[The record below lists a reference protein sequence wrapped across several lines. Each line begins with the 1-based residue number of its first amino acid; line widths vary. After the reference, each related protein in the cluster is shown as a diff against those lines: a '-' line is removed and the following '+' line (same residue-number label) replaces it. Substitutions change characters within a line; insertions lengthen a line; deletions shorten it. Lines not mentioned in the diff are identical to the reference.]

1 MLTQVIGAGVNILY
15 KVSYN
20 VGFSLRIL
28 VVYQFIVAT
37 ICILPFA
44 LIVDRG
50 ALGQNIFAASFAFA
64 SVTYLAAISNL
75 SLAVT
80 YMLAIVFRME
90 TFTLATWPGKFKLI
104 GTVISITGA
113 MIISFYSG
121 PNIHLWSTSVDLLQH
136 HGIAALTQVQRP
148 VYGIMLAFSS
158 CVCFAIFLTI
168 LTMMSRTYSYP
179 VFSSLLFMCSSSTVL
194 STIYAISIERDWSA
208 WYLAQD
214 ASAITYSGI
223 LASGL
228 SVMLATWCARQQGPV
243 FVFATS
249 PLALIFTALMGPTLL
264 HEEIHLGS
272 VIGGLLIIIGT
283 YATLW
288 GKSAE
293 TQSRRDDLAIQIV
306 QVQSRR
312 DDPDIESVE
321 TQLRRDHPDLERVEI
336 QLSEEDLD
344 LEGAK

>member
-1 MLTQVIGAGVNILY
+1 MLTQVIVAGVNILY

-44 LIVDRG
+44 LIVDRSTRPALTWRIAGLGILAGVFGG

-80 YMLAIVFRME
+80 YMLAIVF
-90 TFTLATWPGKFKLI
+90 
-104 GTVISITGA
+104 
-113 MIISFYSG
+113 
-121 PNIHLWSTSVDLLQH
+121 
-136 HGIAALTQVQRP
+136 
-148 VYGIMLAFSS
+148 
-158 CVCFAIFLTI
+158 
-168 LTMMSRTYSYP
+168 
-179 VFSSLLFMCSSSTVL
+179 SSSTVL

-214 ASAITYSGI
+214 AGAITYSGI

-243 FVFATS
+243 FVSATS
-249 PLALIFTALMGPTLL
+249 PLALIFTALMCPTLL

-272 VIGGLLIIIGT
+272 
-283 YATLW
+283 
-288 GKSAE
+288 AE
-293 TQSRRDDLAIQIV
+293 TQSRRDDPDIKGV
-306 QVQSRR
+306 N
-312 DDPDIESVE
+312 PDIESVE
-321 TQLRRDHPDLERVEI
+321 TQLKRDHPDLERVEI
-336 QLSEEDLD
+336 QLNEEDLN
-344 LEGAK
+344 LEGAEIQLTNDGAKILEQMDVDNQIANSWLNYPEVQIMKLAEWLLERGIHPIQIAEGYEMASRIAIEHLKLIAKMFDFRPTNNEHLEHSASRIAIEHLKHIVR